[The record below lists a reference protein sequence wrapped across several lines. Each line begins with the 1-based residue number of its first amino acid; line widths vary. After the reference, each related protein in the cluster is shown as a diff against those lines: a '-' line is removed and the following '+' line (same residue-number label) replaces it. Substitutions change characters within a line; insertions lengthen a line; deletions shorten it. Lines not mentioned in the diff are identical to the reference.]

1 MGKTLIGARVL
12 SGSEEQEQMQVIA
25 WARLMARKDSAL
37 KMLFHIPNGGKR
49 GKLEAIR
56 FKKMGVLAGVPDLF
70 LPAPRKGYAGLFIEM
85 KVGGN
90 RITQQQAELIHGL
103 SNQGYLCSVCYGAD
117 AAIKEI
123 SDYLGIRE

>member
-70 LPAPRKGYAGLFIEM
+70 LPAPRKGHYRDEGRWEPDHTAAGRTDPWTEQSGISVQCLLW
-85 KVGGN
+85 GGC
-90 RITQQQAELIHGL
+90 R
-103 SNQGYLCSVCYGAD
+103 NQRN
-117 AAIKEI
+117 I
-123 SDYLGIRE
+123 